1 MKGEDGIW
9 YKFAG
14 FSRYCVIR
22 HCWIEIVF

>member
-1 MKGEDGIW
+1 MVYD
-9 YKFAG
+9 KFAG